1 MKYFSNPR
9 SKRNTAFMVL
19 LVWLFAVAS
28 GIVNACVLQAQGA
41 NTHFG
46 ATKPFEVANVRS
58 ASTGHTPDVAD
69 HQGDEFD
76 VSKAPCLKVCD
87 DGTQLLIKQQTSLDL
102 GDPGSSFLA
111 SVLWTTVIPVATIP
125 RQREGFQSAV
135 HGPPIRVRYSRL
147 TL

>member
-1 MKYFSNPR
+1 MYFLNRR
-9 SKRNTAFMVL
+9 SKRNTTLVVL

-46 ATKPFEVANVRS
+46 TAKPFEVAHVRS
-58 ASTGHTPDVAD
+58 ASTGHTPDAAD
-69 HQGDEFD
+69 HHGDELD

-111 SVLWTTVIPVATIP
+111 SVFWTAVMPVVTTP
-125 RQREGFQSAV
+125 RQGNGPQATA
-135 HGPPIRVRYSRL
+135 HGPPVRLRYARL